1 MSNKRDQENNE
12 MTVKQRRAKAAGIVL
27 TVVGLSALF
36 GGGVGIFG
44 AVVVAGMAWG
54 AVKLIRT
61 MAEGLDLTTH
71 NRQDKPKE
79 FEEIQQSGNEQADDV
94 VTKGKAMLEQIRD
107 ANDAIRDPTLTR
119 KMYELEDKCTQ
130 IFRTVAE
137 KPDQAYQIRKF
148 MNYYLPTTLKM
159 LESYRIMQ
167 DRGISESEMIRHRAT
182 LNRGLDM
189 VITACQKQLDNLYRD
204 TMLDISTDIDVLEQ
218 MLKRD
223 GFTEG
228 DLTEN
233 TIMMNQ
239 NGALTAAAAMLQENE
254 VPQLVVPDTA
264 QSESSSASNQ
274 QEHYAR

>member
-1 MSNKRDQENNE
+1 
-12 MTVKQRRAKAAGIVL
+12 
-27 TVVGLSALF
+27 
-36 GGGVGIFG
+36 
-44 AVVVAGMAWG
+44 
-54 AVKLIRT
+54 
-61 MAEGLDLTTH
+61 
-71 NRQDKPKE
+71 
-79 FEEIQQSGNEQADDV
+79 
-94 VTKGKAMLEQIRD
+94 
-107 ANDAIRDPTLTR
+107 
-119 KMYELEDKCTQ
+119 
-130 IFRTVAE
+130 
-137 KPDQAYQIRKF
+137 
-148 MNYYLPTTLKM
+148 
-159 LESYRIMQ
+159 
-167 DRGISESEMIRHRAT
+167 MIRHRAT

-204 TMLDISTDIDVLEQ
+204 TMLDISTDIDVLAP

-228 DLTEN
+228 DLSEN